1 MINDLNPVRP
11 AEEEEEE
18 NRIKMRKAL
27 EAAQKPPE
35 LPQLTTHQLWEFQQ
49 KRFERPQFGK
59 YTQIFPFNE
68 ESERLAIALN
78 K

>member
-18 NRIKMRKAL
+18 RQMKLRKAL
-27 EAAQKPPE
+27 EAQKPPE
-35 LPQLTTHQLWEFQQ
+35 PPQLTPHQLLEFQQ

-59 YTQIFPFNE
+59 YTQIFPFSE
-68 ESERLAIALN
+68 ESERLAVALN